1 MVSGTDMAPRSI
13 SEAKADKQNNVTHC
27 EGCFVEEGDSRASN
41 STLGH

>member
-13 SEAKADKQNNVTHC
+13 SEARADKQSNVIHC
-27 EGCFVEEGDSRASN
+27 EGCFVEEEDFTASN